1 MCFWIVCQKS
11 GANAFPWSISQFLCT
26 CHDVFVTMTLY
37 DKFISSMMI
46 LPGMFFFV
54 AVVQNC
60 LSYLGSFGLPAWIS
74 GLLFFCFCEP
84 ATGILKGILLG
95 LQITCNRFHYITSAD
110 PWAWGSSQLFVFYK
124 CCFSHLFTASEVF
137 SAQLF
142 TFLLR
147 CLFVG
152 FFSATINIIIFLIS
166 FSSWQLIKEENK
178 LRRRENLLLTV
189 YLTDA

>member
-1 MCFWIVCQKS
+1 MCFWIVCQKL

-37 DKFISSMMI
+37 DKFISSMII
-46 LPGMFFFV
+46 LPRMFFFV

-110 PWAWGSSQLFVFYK
+110 PWTWGSSQLFVFYK
-124 CCFSHLFTASEVF
+124 RCFSHLFTASEVF
-137 SAQLF
+137 FST
-142 TFLLR
+142 TFH
-147 CLFVG
+147 
-152 FFSATINIIIFLIS
+152 FL
-166 FSSWQLIKEENK
+166 
-178 LRRRENLLLTV
+178 
-189 YLTDA
+189 A